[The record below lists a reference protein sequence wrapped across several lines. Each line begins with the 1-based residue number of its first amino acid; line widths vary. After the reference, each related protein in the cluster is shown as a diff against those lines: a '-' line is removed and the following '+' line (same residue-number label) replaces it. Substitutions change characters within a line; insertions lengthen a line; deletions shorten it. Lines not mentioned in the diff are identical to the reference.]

1 MNDNTFQTLGMLTG
15 KDNEVFDVVDNSGKV
30 LFTDIKY
37 GNAADYCLA
46 VNDRWGEG
54 EVMLKIRYTS

>member
-1 MNDNTFQTLGMLTG
+1 MNDNTFQTLGMLSG

-54 EVMLKIRYTS
+54 EVTLKIRYTS